1 MGQLIAI
8 ILLLLTITG
17 CAASNPHQAHV
28 EQEIHPNIMALQTQA
43 EVAYKKAMLGQAESL
58 YMQVLAMAPDYA
70 DGWFRLGNIYT
81 RTGRQEAAINAYM
94 RCIQQAPQHQKAWYN
109 MSLVRIKQATEVLE
123 TAQRQGNSNT
133 AVGQQINAL
142 EQVLVKL
149 QATPQQQQNRVAE

>member
-17 CAASNPHQAHV
+17 CAASNPQQSQT
-28 EQEIHPNIMALQTQA
+28 ERQTHPNIMTLQAQA
-43 EVAYKKAMLGQAESL
+43 EMAYKKAMLGQAESL
-58 YMQVLAMAPDYA
+58 YMQVLEMAPDYT

-81 RTGRQEAAINAYM
+81 RTGRQEAAIAAYM

-109 MSLVRIKQATEVLE
+109 LSLVRIKQATEALQ
-123 TAQRQGNSNT
+123 TAQRQGNINT
-133 AVGQQINAL
+133 VVGQQINAL

-149 QATPQQQQNRVAE
+149 QATPQQQQNQVAE